1 MKKNKKIEPKPSI
14 LKRISKW
21 WILIIILGWF
31 LYVSGKQT
39 YINYRLKKYGK
50 CTKAVIYSRNNVGGK
65 GTVDTK
71 YSFEWKSRNYNGS
84 STSDDKYR
92 ETENFFLTE
101 DDLVTGDTIII
112 VFLESNPEINRSNS
126 LVEKDCDCKKNNG
139 QKD

>member
-39 YINYRLKKYGK
+39 YINYKLKIYGK
-50 CTKAVIYSRNNVGGK
+50 CTNAVVYSRNKVGGK
-65 GTVDTK
+65 GIVDTK
-71 YSFEWKSRNYNGS
+71 YSFEWKSRNYKGS

-92 ETENFFLTE
+92 ETDNFFLTE
-101 DDLVTGDTIII
+101 DDLVTGDTITI

-126 LVEKDCDCKKNNG
+126 IVEKDCDCKNNNK